1 MNNQSETIKRL
12 SFENY
17 IWIIYIVIAIG
28 NIFGDE
34 LIKKSIT
41 NHDEK
46 CNNLANHI
54 FTISLIITILI
65 YFYFLERNI
74 YDYQKHKNSKAYQIR
89 LFGSILTFVGIIC
102 FLYFQLNVSKEN
114 DTVSSI

>member
-1 MNNQSETIKRL
+1 MNNENETIKRL
-12 SFENY
+12 TFENY
-17 IWIIYIVIAIG
+17 IWVIYIVIAIG

-41 NHDEK
+41 EHDNK
-46 CNNLANHI
+46 SNNLANHL

-74 YDYQKHKNSKAYQIR
+74 YDYKKHFNSKAYKIR

-102 FLYFQLNVSKEN
+102 FLYFQLTVSTEN
-114 DTVSSI
+114 DSVSSI